1 MNILGKAVI
10 TDICGIFTV
19 MSPRGKSE
27 KINNRKCW
35 GISFC
40 IDGKITYTHR
50 GINVISDKD
59 HAVILPEGQDYSIH
73 GDKTG
78 SFPVIN
84 FKCSETLCDT
94 VISLPIEHAKSFIRD
109 FERMKALSL
118 FEENRQKVMSIFYDM
133 LFRISSQDISGGI
146 ISPAIEMIEN
156 RYADPSLTNA
166 VLAAKCN
173 ISEVYFRK
181 VFAEKYKTTPKKY
194 ISEIRISKAKGLLA
208 EGCMKIASVA
218 KCCGFSNQYHFCR
231 VFKQKT
237 GLTPTEYT
245 EKYKIYKI

>member
-19 MSPRGKSE
+19 MSPKGKSE
-27 KINNRKCW
+27 KINHRKCW

-118 FEENRQKVMSIFYDM
+118 FEENRQKVMSIFM
-133 LFRISSQDISGGI
+133 TCFFAFHHRTFRG
-146 ISPAIEMIEN
+146 E
-156 RYADPSLTNA
+156 
-166 VLAAKCN
+166 
-173 ISEVYFRK
+173 
-181 VFAEKYKTTPKKY
+181 
-194 ISEIRISKAKGLLA
+194 
-208 EGCMKIASVA
+208 
-218 KCCGFSNQYHFCR
+218 
-231 VFKQKT
+231 
-237 GLTPTEYT
+237 
-245 EKYKIYKI
+245 